1 MNKFKVYTMEL
12 SFTAFFAVVLCAS
25 LFCVGCDDGN
35 FAGTSEE
42 PNEIIAEGI
51 SSSDELSS
59 SGTSSADVE
68 EPEITSSSSKD
79 VDVERGNSSSRVVSS
94 SSHAV
99 SSSSR
104 GLPGTVSSSSGDR
117 NTDTPQIPHSSGSV
131 NEGTPTPNTLDYYL
145 DLLHLDSDSFD
156 NAVLSTKRD
165 RNDDFQAANPVP
177 SARSTEFDSPWPHK
191 VVKRNVD
198 ALGSIFPTAVEEYP
212 EIITAIKNETL
223 DEKCGLYTFNVY
235 GDGKAAAFIVAKI
248 AKDTITVLDVPA
260 GDCNAISSSDMSRF
274 LFYYCGELDE
284 RPDVVHVPVENSLSA
299 KCSVLRTENEWVKG
313 K

>member
-12 SFTAFFAVVLCAS
+12 SFTAFLAVVLCTS
-25 LFCVGCDDGN
+25 LFCMGCSGENGN
-35 FAGTSEE
+35 FVGTSEE
-42 PNEIIAEGI
+42 PNEIIAQGK
-51 SSSDELSS
+51 SSSDELVESS
-59 SGTSSADVE
+59 SSNV
-68 EPEITSSSSKD
+68 EPEVMSSSSKNPDNRGSDSPNTPLSSSRVASSSSRAISSSSEDRNTQTPQITSSSS
-79 VDVERGNSSSRVVSS
+79 RG
-94 SSHAV
+94 
-99 SSSSR
+99 
-104 GLPGTVSSSSGDR
+104 D
-117 NTDTPQIPHSSGSV
+117 V
-131 NEGTPTPNTLDYYL
+131 NEGTPMPNSLNYYL

-177 SARSTEFDSPWPHK
+177 SARSTDFDSPWPRK
-191 VVKRNVD
+191 VVKQNVD

-248 AKDTITVLDVPA
+248 AKDTITVLDIPA

-299 KCSVLRTENEWVKG
+299 KCSVLRTENEWVKD

>member
-25 LFCVGCDDGN
+25 LFCVGCGDGN

-94 SSHAV
+94 SSRAISSSSEDRNTQTPQIT

-104 GLPGTVSSSSGDR
+104 G
-117 NTDTPQIPHSSGSV
+117 NV
-131 NEGTPTPNTLDYYL
+131 NEGTPMPNSLNYYL

-191 VVKRNVD
+191 VVKQNVD

-274 LFYYCGELDE
+274 LLYYCGELDE
-284 RPDVVHVPVENSLSA
+284 HPEVVHITVENNLSA
-299 KCSVLRTENEWVKG
+299 KCSAFKTEDEWVKSN
-313 K
+313 